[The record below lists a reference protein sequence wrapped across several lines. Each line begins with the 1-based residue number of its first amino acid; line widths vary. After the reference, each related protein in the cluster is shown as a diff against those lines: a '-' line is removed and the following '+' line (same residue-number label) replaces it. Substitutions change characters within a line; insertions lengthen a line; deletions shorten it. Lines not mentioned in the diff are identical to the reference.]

1 MNLKTLYATVA
12 SFVVYFLLS
21 WLVYGVLLMDY
32 YAANTT
38 YYEGLMN
45 EMPNM
50 VYLIIGGLAWCFLFV
65 FIFQVW
71 AGIKTFDRGFVAGL
85 FIAFLIMF
93 SFDMYFLAGMNLF
106 NLKIIIIDIVL
117 GSIMGGIIGGVA
129 GLVLG
134 AGSRKEE
141 TTVQE

>member
-1 MNLKTLYATVA
+1 
-12 SFVVYFLLS
+12 
-21 WLVYGVLLMDY
+21 MDY

-71 AGIKTFDRGFVAGL
+71 AGIKTFGRGFMAGL
-85 FIAFLIMF
+85 FIAFLVMF

-106 NLKIIIIDIVL
+106 NLKIIIIDVVL

-134 AGSRKEE
+134 AGTKSAE